1 MKTEQQ
7 FHTFTNTSCRRCRA
21 GKKNIILSVNAELH
35 IVPAI
40 SLLTLCLKDNN
51 MVSEKEKV
59 PSVALLTP
67 YNGPTA
73 EKYLKPDETAGCTSH
88 HERTVMTF
96 SAALPS
102 TKYLQNMYM
111 SFTCALCLV
120 LITKS

>member
-73 EKYLKPDETAGCTSH
+73 EKYLKPDETAGCL
-88 HERTVMTF
+88 
-96 SAALPS
+96 LP
-102 TKYLQNMYM
+102 TMRGQ
-111 SFTCALCLV
+111 
-120 LITKS
+120 

>member
-7 FHTFTNTSCRRCRA
+7 FHTFTNNLLQKVPCRK
-21 GKKNIILSVNAELH
+21 KKNTILSVNAELH

-67 YNGPTA
+67 YNGPTV
-73 EKYLKPDETAGCTSH
+73 EKYLKPDETAGSL
-88 HERTVMTF
+88 
-96 SAALPS
+96 LP
-102 TKYLQNMYM
+102 TMRGQ
-111 SFTCALCLV
+111 
-120 LITKS
+120 